1 VASKGE
7 YFMFIR
13 SWAVLIALSLS
24 TCAAQT
30 AIDKPPEPESIG
42 VFFYLD
48 SATQTLKR
56 LPKEDWKR
64 HNKAGWTTVT
74 TEIKLD
80 GTSSSFR
87 IPADAKNIFVFRASE
102 DSAEKAKLY
111 RFAIKGDRREFEP
124 GKWKRRDYQPNP
136 GVTVD
141 IAKFGE
147 SSYKIVPETPLE
159 PGEYALFTGDTAAVV
174 FTFGVDPSG
183 R

>member
-1 VASKGE
+1 MLIKN
-7 YFMFIR
+7 
-13 SWAVLIALSLS
+13 WAILIVLSLS

-30 AIDKPPEPESIG
+30 ATDKTPEPESIG

-48 SATQTLKR
+48 SSTQTLKR

-64 HNKAGWTTVT
+64 HSKAGWSSVATDL
-74 TEIKLD
+74 KLD

-87 IPADAKNIFVFRASE
+87 IPAGAKDIFIFRASE

-111 RFAIKGDRREFEP
+111 RFTVKGDRREFEQ
-124 GKWKRRDYQPNP
+124 GKWKRRDYKPNP
-136 GVTVD
+136 GEPVD
-141 IAKFGE
+141 ISKFGE
-147 SSYKIVPETPLE
+147 SSYKIVPEAPLE

-174 FTFGVDPSG
+174 FTFGVDASG